1 MSTSILFNG
10 GNVDPIFPSRGIRQ
24 GDPLSPYLFILCM
37 EVLGHLIEEKCK
49 AHSWNPVKSS
59 KSGATFSNLFFA
71 DDLVLFAR
79 ADYVNCSAIR
89 DVLDDFCTRSSQ
101 TISESKFRVFFS
113 PNVDIDTRESL
124 CDILG
129 FRSTPNLGRDLG
141 FPIKHR
147 GANNHDL
154 NFILD
159 RIKQKLAG
167 WKANLLSLAGRV
179 VLIQAS
185 TSTILAYLMQC
196 TALLEK
202 LLNNID
208 RVNRNFL

>member
-1 MSTSILFNG
+1 
-10 GNVDPIFPSRGIRQ
+10 
-24 GDPLSPYLFILCM
+24 M
-37 EVLGHLIEEKCK
+37 EVLGHLIEEKCE

-59 KSGATFSNLFFA
+59 KSGAAVSHLFFA
-71 DDLVLFAR
+71 DNLVLFAR

-89 DVLDDFCTRSSQ
+89 DVLDDFCTRFGQ
-101 TISESKFRVFFS
+101 TISESKSWVFFC

-129 FRSTPNLGRDLG
+129 FRYTPNLGRYLG

-185 TSTILAYLMQC
+185 TSTIPTYLMQC
-196 TALLEK
+196 TALPEK